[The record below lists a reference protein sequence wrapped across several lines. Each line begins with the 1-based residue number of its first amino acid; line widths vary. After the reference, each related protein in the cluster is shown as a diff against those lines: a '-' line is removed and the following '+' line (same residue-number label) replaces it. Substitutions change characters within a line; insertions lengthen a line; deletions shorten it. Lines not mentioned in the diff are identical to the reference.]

1 MISFYIL
8 DRIDKDN
15 GWFWRYI
22 VKQIKLLNF
31 NKSLQKVNVF
41 FYAYI
46 EISLRSITSWTW
58 PGLQFVVSTA
68 ANNEALYSYH
78 MPLYNLYTL

>member
-1 MISFYIL
+1 MGDFDVIIL
-8 DRIDKDN
+8 
-15 GWFWRYI
+15 GI

-46 EISLRSITSWTW
+46 EISLRSITS
-58 PGLQFVVSTA
+58 
-68 ANNEALYSYH
+68 
-78 MPLYNLYTL
+78 

>member
-1 MISFYIL
+1 MISCYNL
-8 DRIDKDN
+8 DRIDKIN
-15 GWFWRYI
+15 ERFIWGI
-22 VKQIKLLNF
+22 VKQISLRIF

>member
-1 MISFYIL
+1 MGDFDVIIL
-8 DRIDKDN
+8 
-15 GWFWRYI
+15 GI

-31 NKSLQKVNVF
+31 NISLQKVNVF

>member
-15 GWFWRYI
+15 GCL
-22 VKQIKLLNF
+22 VKQIKLWIF